1 MRLSAADAL
10 RRGLANLAA
19 NWELVLV
26 NWLGSLVLTM
36 LVVAGLLPVF
46 LVLGLDLFR
55 QFFSQMGRGE
65 DAAQL
70 WSELVSRW
78 SGPSPALLLAG
89 LGTVAVWTFVSIL
102 FCYLQAGT
110 FGVLAAGDR
119 QAPPG
124 VPRDRR
130 FLRTFSLRDFF
141 GWGGLYFGR
150 FLRFFALYFIAVF
163 FLALLVMAWIVFAV
177 YGGARWGGGAAL
189 GIGCGGVLPLAF
201 LALLTI
207 AWLYVAQADLTR
219 EDSGALAAG
228 RRALEV
234 IGRRLGAVILLFVLF
249 ALAAFALFLFFG
261 LLSLAV
267 NRSMQ
272 DQPLAY
278 AAARFA
284 LSFLQS
290 IPQIFLNVALAAA
303 LVALVRSEPTRSG
316 ATA

>member
-10 RRGLANLAA
+10 NRGLANLAA

-26 NWLGSLVLTM
+26 NWLGGLLLTL

-55 QFFSQMGRGE
+55 QAFSHMGRSE
-65 DAAQL
+65 DAAQV
-70 WSELVSRW
+70 WAELLGRW

-89 LGTVAVWTFVSIL
+89 LGTLAVWTFASIL

-110 FGVLAAGDR
+110 YGVLAAGDR
-119 QAPPG
+119 QAPPR
-124 VPRDRR
+124 VPRDRH
-130 FLRTFSLRDFF
+130 FFRTFSLRDFF

-150 FLRFFALYFIAVF
+150 FLRFYALYFIAVF
-163 FLALLVMAWIVFAV
+163 FLALLALAWIGLAV
-177 YGGARWGGGAAL
+177 YGAARWGGGAAF
-189 GIGCGGVLPLAF
+189 GFGCGGALPLAF
-201 LALLTI
+201 LVLLLA

-219 EDSGALAAG
+219 EDSGALAAA

-249 ALAAFALFLFFG
+249 FVALIGLGLLFG
-261 LLSLAV
+261 LLSIAV
-267 NRSMQ
+267 NLGMQ
-272 DQPLAY
+272 DQPI
-278 AAARFA
+278 ARTAVGFA

-316 ATA
+316 AAA